1 MPRTHAADLR
11 TQFEKCI
18 REDGT
23 MDIAIYEE
31 FFKRNRLDDCPLLPV
46 GTARAD
52 QIGKITMDPQECVEI
67 ERNFLIAIDCLN

>member
-23 MDIAIYEE
+23 MDVAIYRE
-31 FFKRNRLDDCPLLPV
+31 FWVFYFFVRSILLN
-46 GTARAD
+46 
-52 QIGKITMDPQECVEI
+52 I
-67 ERNFLIAIDCLN
+67 

>member
-23 MDIAIYEE
+23 MDTVIYEE
-31 FFKRNRLDDCPLLPV
+31 FFKRNRLEDCPRFFLWELLV
-46 GTARAD
+46 QRFQLNGSIVRKHLWMRA
-52 QIGKITMDPQECVEI
+52 K
-67 ERNFLIAIDCLN
+67 